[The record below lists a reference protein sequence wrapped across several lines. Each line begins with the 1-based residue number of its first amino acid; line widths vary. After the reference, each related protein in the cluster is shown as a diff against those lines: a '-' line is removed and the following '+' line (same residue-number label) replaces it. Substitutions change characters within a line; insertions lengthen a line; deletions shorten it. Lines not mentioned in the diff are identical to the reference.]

1 MHRHSTIPDAL
12 HDLHQVVW
20 WGKTEIVPGTE
31 LDLALQQLQHDE
43 QLTGALAL
51 TFLGTPSQP
60 GCFFTCA
67 VSATTQAWVYFTK
80 QNQYTNGEMVANASN
95 DLVRRGGTVLDEA
108 MKHQDLLAPFV
119 STTKAS
125 TMHPIVELFFRDT
138 VATDIT
144 RAGFY
149 DRQQLQLPYVD
160 GRVALLGDAAHPQS
174 PIMGQGAN
182 MAIVDGYV
190 VGTRLAAA
198 YAAAV
203 AAVETTTP
211 AAAAG
216 FAAGVRTALLAYD
229 CPVRKRGV
237 NKVIKEARTIGK
249 WAVSQNRFKAW
260 CFRAV
265 TTYSPPALVVQQ
277 LVYGDHTNRKFVSAM
292 ERDLQ
297 KKTTMTKKPSTSP
310 PLKSDHETAS
320 SMSS

>member
-1 MHRHSTIPDAL
+1 
-12 HDLHQVVW
+12 
-20 WGKTEIVPGTE
+20 
-31 LDLALQQLQHDE
+31 
-43 QLTGALAL
+43 
-51 TFLGTPSQP
+51 
-60 GCFFTCA
+60 
-67 VSATTQAWVYFTK
+67 
-80 QNQYTNGEMVANASN
+80 
-95 DLVRRGGTVLDEA
+95 
-108 MKHQDLLAPFV
+108 
-119 STTKAS
+119 
-125 TMHPIVELFFRDT
+125 MHPIVDLFFRET

-160 GRVALLGDAAHPQS
+160 ARVALLGDAAHPQS

-203 AAVETTTP
+203 TAVETTTTTP
-211 AAAAG
+211 AVAD

-237 NKVIKEARTIGK
+237 NKVIKEARMIGK
-249 WAVSQNRFKAW
+249 WTVSQNRFKAW
-260 CFRAV
+260 CFRTVA
-265 TTYSPPALVVQQ
+265 TYSPPALIVQQ

-297 KKTTMTKKPSTSP
+297 KKKTKTPSPSP

-320 SMSS
+320 SMSSCDGRRKTQ